1 MPTIPV
7 YSSQLFT
14 LTDSSCQLFTIVGQ
28 LCYNYIM
35 NAYTIDLSLQVWDRI
50 ASMCYPTENSKL
62 TMEPLMRFIPE
73 LDRGPKHLTFLLP
86 HPAPPW
92 CRNNTMIILTLN
104 EHNQLHSYDNVPAY
118 YYKHISPINEKFH
131 LETEYYVQYKEGM
144 RHSIVGPAWY
154 VETPST
160 SKHHWFVRDE
170 LLTDAKSFKQSLLEE
185 EKEDGTMAILK
196 WGENTIYEID

>member
-1 MPTIPV
+1 
-7 YSSQLFT
+7 
-14 LTDSSCQLFTIVGQ
+14 
-28 LCYNYIM
+28 M
-35 NAYTIDLSLQVWDRI
+35 NAYTIDLSRI
-50 ASMCYPTENSKL
+50 AWDHITTMGSRCGISKDTIDFNL
-62 TMEPLMRFIPE
+62 KPLFRELPV
-73 LDRGPKHLTFLLP
+73 LDRGPKHITLP
-86 HPAPPW
+86 LPAPAPFW
-92 CRNNTMIILTLN
+92 RRRNTVIILTLN
-104 EHNQLHSYDNVPAY
+104 EHNQLHSYNDIPAY
-118 YYKHISPINEKFH
+118 YYKTISPINEKFH

-196 WGENTIYEID
+196 WGENAITDIG